1 MIRDRG
7 GQSHLLR
14 CMTFMNKL
22 KQIFAKVNKID
33 TFSPYFFLP
42 FILMLYFFTSL
53 FDFHRF
59 ELFNLRVSIW
69 PAVFLAV
76 ICYYI
81 GVYIIDKLQWTIP
94 SFGLSF
100 LGKYVVHFI
109 VFLTVLG
116 LVSYVLMMVTGG
128 GLGIADESN
137 RRNLN
142 PKLNFFAQ
150 LLWYGVLLLI
160 SYKMILEKNITWK
173 KTLIYGSMYAAVMF
187 LFLLMGYRTPLIIML
202 FTGIII
208 FHYVVKRVKL
218 TWFLTALFVIGVAF
232 SMFGFLRVVTED
244 TTKEFNSREQP
255 DVELTET
262 EKEKLLTVE
271 QKVNLTPK
279 WIRSI
284 NGESVTGHIVLS
296 KIIEYTQQE
305 GYLNGEIHAGIIS
318 TVLPGEQV
326 SPRMKVTE
334 VVNSLSEAEGK
345 YITRPNRTTTPTFI
359 GQLFLDGGYL
369 LVAIGFLLYGVLISL
384 IYNKVKQGGIR
395 SFHSVAYAFVIT
407 LFTVSMHTGL
417 LDLIFVLMLGFVI
430 IASAIIK
437 TDKKKFS
444 Y

>member
-1 MIRDRG
+1 
-7 GQSHLLR
+7 
-14 CMTFMNKL
+14 MNKL
-22 KQIFAKVNKID
+22 KQTFAKVNKID

-76 ICYYI
+76 LCYYI
-81 GVYIIDKLQWTIP
+81 GVYIIDKLKWTIP

-100 LGKYVVHFI
+100 LGKFVVHFI
-109 VFLTVLG
+109 VFLTLLG
-116 LVSYVLMMVTGG
+116 LVAYVLMMIKGG
-128 GLGIADESN
+128 GLGISDESN
-137 RRNLN
+137 RRNLD

-150 LLWYGVLLLI
+150 LLWYGVLLLL

-173 KTLIYGSMYAAVMF
+173 KTLIYGSIYAAVMF

-218 TWFLTALFVIGVAF
+218 TWFLSALFVIGVAF
-232 SMFGFLRVVTED
+232 SMFGFLRVVSED

-262 EKEKLLTVE
+262 EKEKLLSVE
-271 QKVNLTPK
+271 QQVNLTPK

-296 KIIEYTQQE
+296 KIIEYTQEE
-305 GYLNGEIHAGIIS
+305 GYLNGEIHAGIFNTI
-318 TVLPGEQV
+318 LPGEQV

-334 VVNSLSEAEGK
+334 VVNSLAESEGK

-369 LVAIGFLLYGVLISL
+369 LVAIGFFLYGVLISL

-417 LDLIFVLMLGFVI
+417 LDLIFILMLGFVI
-430 IASAIIK
+430 IASSIMK
-437 TDKKKFS
+437 TDKKKLS

>member
-1 MIRDRG
+1 
-7 GQSHLLR
+7 
-14 CMTFMNKL
+14 MNKL
-22 KQIFAKVNKID
+22 KQTFAKVNKID

-42 FILMLYFFTSL
+42 FVLMLYFFTSL

-109 VFLTVLG
+109 VFLTLLG
-116 LVSYVLMMVTGG
+116 LVSYVLMMTSGG
-128 GLGIADESN
+128 GLGISDESN
-137 RRNLN
+137 RRNLD

-150 LLWYGVLLLI
+150 LLWYGVLLLL

-173 KTLIYGSMYAAVMF
+173 KTLIYGSIYAAVMF

-232 SMFGFLRVVTED
+232 SMFGFLRVVSED

-262 EKEKLLTVE
+262 EKEKLLSVE
-271 QKVNLTPK
+271 QQVNLTPK

-296 KIIEYTQQE
+296 KIIEYTQKE

-318 TVLPGEQV
+318 TILPGEQV

-334 VVNSLSEAEGK
+334 VVNSLAESEGK

-417 LDLIFVLMLGFVI
+417 LDLIFILMLGFVI

-437 TDKKKFS
+437 TDKKKLS